1 MSPRFL
7 LFLMLLV
14 QGLSS
19 QVMAESYNRVDFQVE
34 ASREVSNDLLST
46 TLSVEM
52 QDPQPAKVAQHLNSV
67 LNNALKRADSFK
79 SVKVSSGNQNTY
91 PVYGAHNHIDA
102 WRGHAELHIESND
115 FKAAGELIMQLQKEM
130 QLSNVQFTLAAET
143 RKTVETELT
152 ATALKTF
159 QARAESIRVALGAKS
174 YKTLHLAIH
183 DGAAP
188 SPYPIAM
195 LRGAIAADSAIP
207 TPDFA
212 SGDTK
217 MSIQIEASIE
227 LQ

>member
-1 MSPRFL
+1 MSPRYL
-7 LFLMLLV
+7 LFLMLLL
-14 QGLSS
+14 QGLCT

-34 ASREVSNDLLST
+34 ASREVSNDLLTT
-46 TLSVEM
+46 TLSVEI

-67 LNNALKRADSFK
+67 LNNALKRAESFK
-79 SVKVSSGNQNTY
+79 AVKVSSGSQNTY

-102 WRGHAELHIESND
+102 WRGHAELHIESSD
-115 FKAAGELIMQLQKEM
+115 FKAASELIMQLQKDM
-130 QLSNVQFTLAAET
+130 QLSNMQFTLAADT
-143 RKTVETELT
+143 RKTVETELSVT
-152 ATALKTF
+152 TLKTF
-159 QARAESIRVALGAKS
+159 QARAESIRLALGAKS

-188 SPYPIAM
+188 LQYPMAM
-195 LRGAIAADSAIP
+195 MRSAAATDSSIP

-217 MSIQIEASIE
+217 MTIQIEASIE